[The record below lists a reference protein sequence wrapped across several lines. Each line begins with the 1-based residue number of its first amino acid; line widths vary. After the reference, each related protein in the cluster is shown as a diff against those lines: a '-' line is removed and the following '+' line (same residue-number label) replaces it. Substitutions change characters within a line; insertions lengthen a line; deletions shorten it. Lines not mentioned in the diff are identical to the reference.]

1 MQTGKIVTSGI
12 VLRETETKETDKIL
26 TVLTPDLGKI
36 AVIARGAFL
45 LHSRRSKVISRI
57 TAIAPKKP

>member
-1 MQTGKIVTSGI
+1 MQSGKIVTSGL

-36 AVIARGAFL
+36 SLIARGARRRNSPLAAGWQL
-45 LHSRRSKVISRI
+45 L
-57 TAIAPKKP
+57 A

>member
-1 MQTGKIVTSGI
+1 MAGTSYLVTRGA

-36 AVIARGAFL
+36 PVIAREPGARAPA
-45 LHSRRSKVISRI
+45 SRRCARRWR
-57 TAIAPKKP
+57 TPN